1 MIQESGFT
9 KLQPRFNKISDEII
23 VNIASRLHETVLMKE
38 TINIFETSIFA
49 HKTIGIVQP
58 DSMIGNFINV

>member
-49 HKTIGIVQP
+49 RKTIGIVQP